1 MCGIFGL
8 VAKDN
13 IVERLV
19 SGLQK
24 LEYRGYDSSGIA
36 VLNQQEQISICKTAG
51 KIANLRN
58 KIQNIKIASN
68 IGIAH
73 TRWATHGKA
82 NEVNAHPHQ
91 SENFAVVHNGIIE
104 NYKILKKQLSATGCK
119 FYSATDTEVIP
130 HLIEKHYQKD
140 HDIISAIKHAMQE
153 IEGAF
158 ALGILCKKDKNN
170 IFVAKRGSPLAIGTA
185 QDIAFVAS
193 DAYAMSE
200 YADKV
205 TYLDDEEIAQISDNK
220 IINYNAQGQPYDKKM
235 NISNFVMQQVS
246 KENYRH
252 FMLKEIHEQSTVAAD
267 IMSAYC
273 GRDDNNIEFPKLS
286 YDFKQLKNLTF
297 VACGSSYYAA
307 LIAKNWFEK
316 IANVNCKIEIASE
329 FIYNSHYSN
338 NDLVIFISQSGETA
352 DTLKALKIVKK
363 SQIPTLL
370 ITNVEH
376 SSMSLEA
383 HHVINILAGPEIGV
397 ASTKAF
403 TAQLIILALLA
414 LKSAVS
420 SNNINEETLQQ
431 HCRELRRVP
440 NNILSAL
447 GEEKNIIKVA
457 NLLKNIHNI
466 LYLGRGISYGLAKEG
481 ALKLKELSYI
491 HAEAIAAGEL
501 KHGPIALIDENLF
514 IVSLLLNDE
523 LAAKSISNLQEV
535 KARDGKIIIITDTEI
550 AEKISDIATEVIL
563 MPKGL
568 EFSAPIIYSLPMQ
581 LLAYHVAVLKGTD
594 VDQPRNL
601 AKSVTVE

>member
-8 VAKDN
+8 VAKND
-13 IVERLV
+13 IVQRLV
-19 SGLQK
+19 SGLKK

-36 VLNQQEQISICKTAG
+36 VLDQNKQISICKTEG
-51 KIANLRN
+51 KIVNLHN
-58 KIQNIKIASN
+58 KIQDINIFSN

-82 NEVNAHPHQ
+82 NEINAHPHH
-91 SENFAVVHNGIIE
+91 SKNFVVVHNGIIE
-104 NYKILKKQLSATGCK
+104 NYKTLKKQLSAVGCK

-130 HLIEKHYQKD
+130 HLIEKYYQED
-140 HDIISAIKHAMQE
+140 HDIINSIRNAMQE

-158 ALGILCKKDKNN
+158 ALAILCKNDDNS
-170 IFVAKRGSPLAIGTA
+170 IFIAKRGSPLAVGTSKDA
-185 QDIAFVAS
+185 TFVAS

-200 YADKV
+200 YADKIA
-205 TYLDDEEIAQISDNK
+205 YLDDEEIAQLSYNK
-220 IINYNAQGQPYDKKM
+220 VLNYDIKGQQYNKRM
-235 NISNFVMQQVS
+235 EISNFAIQQVS

-252 FMLKEIHEQSTVAAD
+252 FMLKEIHEQSSVAAD
-267 IMSAYC
+267 IMTAYC
-273 GRDDNNIEFPKLS
+273 NRDDNEIEFPKLS
-286 YDFKQLKNLTF
+286 YDLKKLKNLTF

-307 LIAKNWFEK
+307 LIAKNWFED

-352 DTLKALKIVKK
+352 DTLKALKMVKK
-363 SQIPTLL
+363 SHIPTLL

-383 HHVINILAGPEIGV
+383 SHVINILAGPEIGV

-403 TAQLIILALLA
+403 TAQLIILALLS
-414 LKSAVS
+414 LKSAVTT
-420 SNNINEETLQQ
+420 NNISQVILQQ
-431 HCRELRRVP
+431 HCRELRRIP

-447 GEEKNIIKVA
+447 GEEENIIKVA

-466 LYLGRGISYGLAKEG
+466 LYLGRGISYGLAEEG

-514 IVSLLLNDE
+514 IVSLLLNDK
-523 LAAKSISNLQEV
+523 LAKKTISNLQEI
-535 KARDGKIIIITDTEI
+535 KARDGKIIIITDEEI

-568 EFSAPIIYSLPMQ
+568 NFSAPIIYSLPMQ